1 MSLKNVLYFLTGVIV
16 GAAGGVLAVKKY
28 YLAVSEKEVAEVVE
42 YYDKT
47 YRKKDASIGKT
58 VASEKTMKMVEK
70 ANAEAEKK
78 LVEEV
83 KEVTAPR
90 TNYTDIFDKVKSG
103 DMVVEDDMPEEDEHR
118 DPYMITDEEYA
129 AVLPPYDKVEAVYN
143 KSEHCLVD
151 KATEEELEIDK
162 AIGFV
167 VYDMIEERIRNGAY
181 IYVRNDQFGVDYE
194 IEVKE
199 ED

>member
-83 KEVTAPR
+83 KEVEVPR

-118 DPYMITDEEYA
+118 DPYMITDEEYE
-129 AVLPPYDKVEAVYN
+129 AVLPAYDK
-143 KSEHCLVD
+143 
-151 KATEEELEIDK
+151 
-162 AIGFV
+162 
-167 VYDMIEERIRNGAY
+167 IE
-181 IYVRNDQFGVDYE
+181 
-194 IEVKE
+194 
-199 ED
+199 